1 MELKAK
7 QEVEENTRSWSQ
19 KKKIKRRELQVKKMK
34 VLDLM
39 T

>member
-1 MELKAK
+1 LKAK
-7 QEVEENTRSWSQ
+7 KE
-19 KKKIKRRELQVKKMK
+19 IKREDKELKSKEEDQEKRAQVKKMK

>member
-1 MELKAK
+1 MKEKE
-7 QEVEENTRSWSQ
+7 EVEEKTRKWRKPEDQ
-19 KKKIKRRELQVKKMK
+19 EKRAQVKKMK

>member
-1 MELKAK
+1 MAK
-7 QEVEENTRSWSQ
+7 QEVEEKTRSWSQ
-19 KKKIKRRELQVKKMK
+19 KKKIKRREPQVKKIK